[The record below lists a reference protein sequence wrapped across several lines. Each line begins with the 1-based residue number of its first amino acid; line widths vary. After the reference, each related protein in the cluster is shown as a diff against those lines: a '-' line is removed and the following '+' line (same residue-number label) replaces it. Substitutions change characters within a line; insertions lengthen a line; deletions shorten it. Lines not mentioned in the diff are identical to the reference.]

1 MKEQEGSSAA
11 AAATAAAVR
20 GKRTKRRRRHN
31 QAEPSLSTASSESI
45 VTEEEEDMAN
55 CLILLAR
62 GSCDAGGGPLQ
73 REYSAEGKQRIDRG
87 VTNSAAAAAAASAPA
102 PAAAAAAPTAAA
114 PAAAAPTAAA
124 AAPAGGGGGV
134 YECKTC
140 NKRFASFQALG
151 GHRAS
156 HKKPKL
162 GGAAEK
168 EGATI
173 GRDGANARESNIS
186 SSKSSTGS
194 YKIHECSICG
204 SEFSS
209 GQALGGHM
217 RRHRPPAPETQ
228 QSGKKETMV
237 SLSHAFDLNLLPP
250 ASFDDVDDTKGVVSS
265 PALDFAR
272 AGDQR
277 PPLDVLP
284 AGDCDDPLVEQETDK
299 ENQTVHYFC
308 NNIL

>member
-1 MKEQEGSSAA
+1 MKAQEEESSSIAA
-11 AAATAAAVR
+11 AR
-20 GKRTKRRRRHN
+20 GKRTKRRRRHR
-31 QAEPSLSTASSESI
+31 QAEPSPSTASSESI

-62 GSCDAGGGPLQ
+62 GRCAAGGWPPL
-73 REYSAEGKQRIDRG
+73 RECSAAEKQRIDRG
-87 VTNSAAAAAAASAPA
+87 VTDSAAA
-102 PAAAAAAPTAAA
+102 
-114 PAAAAPTAAA
+114 
-124 AAPAGGGGGV
+124 GV
-134 YECKTC
+134 FECKTC

-173 GRDGANARESNIS
+173 GPDGANARESNIS
-186 SSKSSTGS
+186 GGKPSTAT
-194 YKIHECSICG
+194 YKIHECSICR

-228 QSGKKETMV
+228 QSGKKDTV
-237 SLSHAFDLNLLPP
+237 VTSHAFDLNLPPP
-250 ASFDDVDDTKGVVSS
+250 ASFDDVDDAKGVVPS
-265 PALDFAR
+265 PGPDFAW
-272 AGDQR
+272 AET
-277 PPLDVLP
+277 PLDLLP
-284 AGDCDDPLVEQETDK
+284 ATA
-299 ENQTVHYFC
+299 TIH
-308 NNIL
+308 